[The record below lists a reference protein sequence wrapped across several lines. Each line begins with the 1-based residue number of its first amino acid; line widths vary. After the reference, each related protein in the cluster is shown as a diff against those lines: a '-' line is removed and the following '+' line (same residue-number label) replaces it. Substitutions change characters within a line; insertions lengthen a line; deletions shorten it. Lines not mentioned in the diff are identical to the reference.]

1 MHTCENAASKRILD
15 AALRL
20 ISKKGYASVSMR
32 DIAQEAGVAIS
43 QISYHYRNKEGLFIA
58 LVRSVREA
66 LVRDFNE
73 KMKELSPSDRFID
86 FLCDYAKDSIEKDT
100 DIHRLRLEFS
110 NLAAG
115 SELFGREFGSLVED
129 LSAIIAEYIEKLAP
143 QLEITKIYPPL
154 QTAKF
159 IIIFIL
165 GVSSQY
171 LIEDRDKKT
180 LGLIDTLKA
189 VIK

>member
-1 MHTCENAASKRILD
+1 MRTEENGTSKKILD

-20 ISKKGYASVSMR
+20 ISKHGYAGVSMR
-32 DIAQEAGVAIS
+32 DIAREAGVAIS

-66 LVRDFNE
+66 LISDFTE

-86 FLCDYAKDSIEKDT
+86 FLCDYAKNSIEKDT

-115 SELFGREFGSLVED
+115 SELFGAEFGSLLED
-129 LSAIIAEYIEKLAP
+129 LSAIIAGYIEKLAP
-143 QLEITKIYPPL
+143 QLEITKTSPPR
-154 QTAKF
+154 QTARF

-171 LIEDRDKKT
+171 LIEGRDPKT
-180 LGLIDTLKA
+180 LDLIDTLKS
-189 VIK
+189 VVK

>member
-1 MHTCENAASKRILD
+1 
-15 AALRL
+15 
-20 ISKKGYASVSMR
+20 MR
-32 DIAQEAGVAIS
+32 DIAREAGVAIS
-43 QISYHYRNKEGLFIA
+43 QISYYYRNKEGLFIA

-66 LVRDFNE
+66 LIRDFTE

-86 FLCDYAKDSIEKDT
+86 FLCDYAKNSIEKDT

-115 SELFGREFGSLVED
+115 SELFGAEFGSLLED
-129 LSAIIAEYIEKLAP
+129 LSAIIAGYIEKLAP
-143 QLEITKIYPPL
+143 QLEITKTSTPR

-159 IIIFIL
+159 IIILIL

-171 LIEDRDKKT
+171 LIEGSDPKT
-180 LGLIDTLKA
+180 LDLIDTLKI
-189 VIK
+189 VVK